1 MAQLALVVVNGFV
14 WGWIV
19 ALLALGLNLIFGLT
33 HVINI
38 AHGAFYM
45 LGAVV
50 AWYVVEATGQF
61 WLALAVAPLA
71 VGLLGL
77 GVERCVL
84 RRVEGNPV
92 ITIVATFGVMLILE
106 HTVLLTFGGASQRI
120 AAPVTARFPLLGIRY
135 PAFRLV
141 VMGFSVLA
149 VAGVAAL
156 LQRTAVGLWM
166 RAASQN
172 PEAALALGVPV
183 ERVYFLTFGLGSALA
198 GLGGVLAAPIVSV
211 NFLMGLDVLILA
223 FIVVIVGG
231 LGNLPGS
238 VFAAVLITE
247 VEGIASL
254 YVDPTSARVLSL
266 VIMVGVILWRPHGLL
281 QRAA

>member
-19 ALLALGLNLIFGLT
+19 ALIALGLNLIFGLT

-45 LGAVV
+45 VGAVV
-50 AWYVVEATGQF
+50 AWYVVDATGQF
-61 WLALAVAPLA
+61 WLALVAAPLA

-77 GVERCVL
+77 GVERWVL
-84 RRVEGNPV
+84 RRIEANPV
-92 ITIVATFGVMLILE
+92 ITIVATFGVMLVLE
-106 HTVLLTFGGASQRI
+106 HAVLLTFGGASQRI
-120 AAPVTARFPLLGIRY
+120 AAPVTARFPLLGIQY

-141 VMGFSVLA
+141 VMGFSMLA
-149 VAGVAAL
+149 VAGLALL

-172 PEAALALGVPV
+172 AEAALALGIPV
-183 ERVYFLTFGLGSALA
+183 HRVYFITFGLGSAMA

-238 VFAAVLITE
+238 VVAAVLITE

-254 YVDPTSARVLSL
+254 YVDPTTARVLSL
-266 VIMVGVILWRPHGLL
+266 LIMVGVILWRPHGLL
-281 QRAA
+281 QRGR